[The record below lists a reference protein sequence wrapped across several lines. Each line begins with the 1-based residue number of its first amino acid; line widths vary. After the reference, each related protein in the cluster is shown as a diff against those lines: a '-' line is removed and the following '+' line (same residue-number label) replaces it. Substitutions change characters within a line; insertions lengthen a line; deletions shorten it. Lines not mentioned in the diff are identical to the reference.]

1 MSWDLRQIRRE
12 LHRIP
17 ELAFAENETKA
28 LLLQYLQTLDGIRI
42 HTFKQST
49 GILAEYS
56 HGTGDYRLFRADMDA
71 LPVSERTGCGFESQN
86 PGMMHACGHDVHMT
100 VLLGLIERIVSQRP
114 EKNLLFLFQPA
125 EEGQGGA
132 ESVLGEGLIQQFP
145 VRGVFALHV
154 SNGLPVGKVSSRS
167 GVFFGIPQ
175 EFDVIFQGVSS
186 HAAYPE
192 QGVNALLTALDF
204 MRLMHCDIEDLASRE
219 KVIWHVGK
227 VNSGTVRNVVPALC
241 KLEGTQRSLA
251 REVQDQVNALML
263 KNCALAAAKT
273 GAEYEVEFLGS
284 YDPVVN
290 DPDLVSELQRVCAE
304 TEVEYSEAETALTG
318 EDFGF
323 FTTLYPGLL
332 FWLGSG
338 CGHPLHSD
346 KFLADE
352 ACIPVGIRIFERLAL
367 S

>member
-1 MSWDLRQIRRE
+1 MSWDLGQIRRE
-12 LHRIP
+12 LHQIP
-17 ELAFAENETKA
+17 ELAFAENATKA
-28 LLLQYLQTLDGIRI
+28 LLLRYLRTLEGIRI
-42 HTFKQST
+42 HTFERST
-49 GILAEYS
+49 GILVEHS
-56 HGTGDYRLFRADMDA
+56 HGEDAYRLFRADMDA
-71 LPVSERTGCGFESQN
+71 LPVSENTGCGFTSQN

-100 VLLGLIERIVSQRP
+100 VLLGLIERVVALRP
-114 EKNLLFLFQPA
+114 ERNLLFLFQPA

-132 ESVLGEGLIQQFP
+132 ESILGEGLIQQFP
-145 VRGVFALHV
+145 IRGVFALHV
-154 SNGLPVGKVSSRS
+154 ASGLPVGKVASRS

-175 EFDVIFQGVSS
+175 EFDVVFKGVSS

-204 MRLMHCDIEDLASRE
+204 MRLMQREIADLAQKER
-219 KVIWHVGK
+219 VIWHVGK
-227 VNSGTVRNVVPALC
+227 MSSGTVRNVVPGLC

-251 REVQDQVNALML
+251 KAVKEQVNTLTL

-273 GAEYEVEFLGS
+273 GAEYEVNFLGT

-290 DPDLVSELQRVCAE
+290 DAELVEELQKVCAE
-304 TEVEYSEAETALTG
+304 TGIAFEEAETALTG

-323 FTTLYPGLL
+323 FTSLYPGLL

-346 KFLADE
+346 KYLAEE

-367 S
+367 N